1 MSTVACIF
9 SLFFLV
15 AVDNTHLTPTIR
27 FHLLLRSLPP
37 LSPLSLLLFLH
48 FLSLFLFLAQ
58 KLLPLL
64 LLLFLDFLEVLL
76 PLLSSLVEELP
87 LDLLTTLLF
96 NEDPLL

>member
-1 MSTVACIF
+1 MPTIARIF
-9 SLFFLV
+9 PLFFLV
-15 AVDNTHLTPTIR
+15 AVDNTHLTSTIR
-27 FHLLLRSLPP
+27 FHLLLGSLPP
-37 LSPLSLLLFLH
+37 LSPFSLLLFLH
-48 FLSLFLFLAQ
+48 FLSPFLFLAQ

-64 LLLFLDFLEVLL
+64 LLLFLDLLEVLL